1 MEEIEL
7 GITNKEKLNIYIT
20 FFQNNYKNIVR
31 FDLNSNPDEYL
42 ETLKIIILSRL
53 IIIWKINI
61 DIWRIIK
68 VIVTYMMQTDS

>member
-53 IIIWKINI
+53 III
-61 DIWRIIK
+61 
-68 VIVTYMMQTDS
+68 

>member
-1 MEEIEL
+1 LVLKTQKFKIFDQSKKIFTEMEEIEL

-53 IIIWKINI
+53 III
-61 DIWRIIK
+61 
-68 VIVTYMMQTDS
+68 